1 MEGRKKKRREGRGEE
16 WRGKEDGRERE
27 DTVHMI
33 VIRAVV
39 KNKGGGEE
47 RENEFAV
54 LNTWQAV
61 WGSVEKM

>member
-39 KNKGGGEE
+39 KNKGGLGELAAS
-47 RENEFAV
+47 RGGRMS
-54 LNTWQAV
+54 LQC
-61 WGSVEKM
+61 